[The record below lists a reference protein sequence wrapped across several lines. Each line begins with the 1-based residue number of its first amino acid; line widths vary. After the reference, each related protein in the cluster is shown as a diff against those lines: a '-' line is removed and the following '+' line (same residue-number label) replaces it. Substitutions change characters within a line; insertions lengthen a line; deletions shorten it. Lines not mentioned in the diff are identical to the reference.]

1 MSEPVVDQLASV
13 WRSID
18 ELCSDLTE
26 EEWKTPTDLPGWS
39 VQDNVSHM
47 VGTERMLAG
56 DEAPDADLPEMDH
69 VQNQIGSFNEQWVE
83 ARRGLP
89 GAEVLAEFNE
99 VTGNRLTALRAMSTE
114 EFDKVGFTPEGEAPY
129 REFMH
134 IRVFDCWQHEQDIR
148 RALGRPGSLDSPAAA
163 QAIDRVTGAMGYIV
177 GKRAGAPQGSTVVF
191 DVEGPIERVVAV
203 GVEGRASLLDTPPA
217 EPTVRIT
224 LDTET
229 YNALACGR
237 WSGSQARAEGR
248 VSVEGDEDLGRAV
261 VDNMAY
267 TI

>member
-1 MSEPVVDQLASV
+1 MSEPVVDLLGSV

-18 ELCSDLTE
+18 DLCADLSE
-26 EEWKTPTDLPGWS
+26 QEWKTPTDLPGWS

-56 DEAPDADLPEMDH
+56 ETPPEADLPETPH
-69 VQNQIGSFNEQWVE
+69 VRNQIGSFNEQWVHP
-83 ARRGLP
+83 RRELP
-89 GAEVLAEFNE
+89 GADVLAEFRE
-99 VTGNRLTALRAMSTE
+99 VTDRRLDQLGAMSTDD
-114 EFDKVGFTPEGEAPY
+114 FDEVGFTPEGEAPY
-129 REFMH
+129 RDFMQ

-148 RALGRPGSLDSPAAA
+148 RALDRPGNLDSPAASH
-163 QAIDRVTGAMGYIV
+163 AIDRIIGAMGYIV
-177 GKRAGAPQGSTVVF
+177 GKRAAAPQGSTVVF
-191 DVEGPIERVVAV
+191 CVEGPVERVVAV
-203 GVEGRASLLDTPPA
+203 GVDGRAALLDSPPP

-237 WSGSQARAEGR
+237 WSGEHARSGGR
-248 VSVEGDEDLGRAV
+248 VTVEGDEALGRQI